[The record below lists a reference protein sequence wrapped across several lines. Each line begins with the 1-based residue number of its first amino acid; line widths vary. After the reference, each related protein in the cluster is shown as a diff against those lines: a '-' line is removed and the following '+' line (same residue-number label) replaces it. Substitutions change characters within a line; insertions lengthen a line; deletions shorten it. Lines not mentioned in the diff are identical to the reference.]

1 MQGNSFKASAPGR
14 LDVMGGI
21 ADYSGSLVLQKAI
34 TQQTS
39 VELALR
45 EDYRCIIS
53 SRLHTG
59 EILSVDQ
66 DYRSF
71 LNKGDVDYAFAQRAF
86 KQNPKDAWSAYI
98 LGCALVLQKEKGVNF
113 KGADIE
119 LQSEVP
125 NGKGVASSASV
136 EIASMQTLAS
146 AFNVAFSGTELA
158 VLAQRAENLIVGAP
172 CGLMD
177 QLTSSFG
184 KPDALLPI
192 ICQPDLVQKEITIP
206 ADISFIGIDS
216 GIRHQVAGALYTDVR
231 CAAFMGYTILIRTLG
246 VSKQDIDRAKE
257 NQNFLSLPYEGY
269 LSKITLDE
277 YEDQFQLAFPD
288 SITGKDFFE
297 QYGDT
302 IDSVT
307 TVDKNKSYNIQAC
320 TAHPIYENNR
330 VHQFQQYLLNLDA
343 DPSIDREETFK
354 RMGELMLASH
364 KSYSLCGLGTARTD
378 EMVTTAMSFE
388 GILGARITGGGN
400 GGTVCLLAIGEKGR
414 NSALSLHKLLCERYN
429 ENLALF
435 W

>member
-71 LNKGDVDYAFAQRAF
+71 LNNGEVDYAFAQRAF

-158 VLAQRAENLIVGAP
+158 LLAQRAENLIVGAP

-192 ICQPDLVQKEITIP
+192 ICQPDLVQISGGEPTI
-206 ADISFIGIDS
+206 
-216 GIRHQVAGALYTDVR
+216 
-231 CAAFMGYTILIRTLG
+231 
-246 VSKQDIDRAKE
+246 
-257 NQNFLSLPYEGY
+257 
-269 LSKITLDE
+269 
-277 YEDQFQLAFPD
+277 
-288 SITGKDFFE
+288 
-297 QYGDT
+297 
-302 IDSVT
+302 
-307 TVDKNKSYNIQAC
+307 
-320 TAHPIYENNR
+320 HP
-330 VHQFQQYLLNLDA
+330 QKLQYLLIS
-343 DPSIDREETFK
+343 PSLESTVVFVTKWLVPYIPMF
-354 RMGELMLASH
+354 GVPLLW
-364 KSYSLCGLGTARTD
+364 GTP
-378 EMVTTAMSFE
+378 S
-388 GILGARITGGGN
+388 
-400 GGTVCLLAIGEKGR
+400 
-414 NSALSLHKLLCERYN
+414 
-429 ENLALF
+429 
-435 W
+435 